1 MSSHLKSY
9 IGSQLRIRRNAA
21 GLGQAEL
28 GARIER
34 TAEAI
39 SNIETGKSLPSIDT
53 LLALGV
59 SAVDFLPDGETRE
72 MVSATRMKREAEIMQ
87 LVRGLS
93 DKELEVALAQVK
105 ALAELG

>member
-9 IGSQLRIRRNAA
+9 IGSQLRTHRKGA

-28 GARIER
+28 GAGVER

-53 LLALGV
+53 LLALAAALGV
-59 SAVDFLPDGETRE
+59 GVADFLPTGELRHK
-72 MVSATRMKREAEIMQ
+72 VAATRMKREAEVMQ
-87 LVRGLS
+87 LIRGLS
-93 DKELEVALAQVK
+93 D
-105 ALAELG
+105 